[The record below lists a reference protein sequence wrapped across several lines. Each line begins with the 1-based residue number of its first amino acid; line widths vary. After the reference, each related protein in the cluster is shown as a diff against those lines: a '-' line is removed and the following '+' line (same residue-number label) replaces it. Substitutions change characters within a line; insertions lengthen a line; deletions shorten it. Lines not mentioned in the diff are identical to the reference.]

1 LHDYLCDVPILIK
14 HIFGSLPS
22 HLAPSFVQISLFSF
36 SSVLAFGSTYTK
48 IGTLQSL
55 AWPLR
60 KDDMQ
65 NCEAFHI
72 FVAALLYHRERILE
86 TSTLSCNEEEE
97 EITKPPKR

>member
-1 LHDYLCDVPILIK
+1 LREYPYDVQILIK
-14 HIFGSLPS
+14 HFFGSLPS
-22 HLAPSFVQISLFSF
+22 HLASSFVQISLFSF

-65 NCEAFHI
+65 NREAFHI
-72 FVAALLYHRERILE
+72 FVAALCCFAPISLWF
-86 TSTLSCNEEEE
+86 
-97 EITKPPKR
+97 